1 MPVIPVLWEAEAG
14 GWLRVSG
21 QLTLE
26 SKTLS
31 QKNKTIARKIRF
43 PHSTPSCVSVVPR
56 MGGWEAVLTLCLA
69 HGRLGSSSLG
79 WSCKTPELGASI
91 VGYTDSPGPKGDL
104 AHTGRLGTQP
114 CLLSVCGVLRASWSE
129 RTSQSRE
136 ASTPQGFQPVSD
148 ADPAPSL
155 SLCHPPAGSA
165 TRQASRRKQ

>member
-1 MPVIPVLWEAEAG
+1 MVESFRPAYTGVKDSVSEKQNNSKENKIPPLH
-14 GWLRVSG
+14 S
-21 QLTLE
+21 QL
-26 SKTLS
+26 
-31 QKNKTIARKIRF
+31 
-43 PHSTPSCVSVVPR
+43 CVSCTQD
-56 MGGWEAVLTLCLA
+56 GWETVLTLCLA

-104 AHTGRLGTQP
+104 PHTGRLGTQP

-155 SLCHPPAGSA
+155 SLRHPPAGSA